1 MVENSRFAKTGS
13 GRSNARTIPRRN
25 PGRFAFEINM
35 CIYVYA
41 KQGVAILSLDPSQ
54 LDFSRERLLAVR
66 GPLIGGAQKEE
77 KALKLASAA
86 GVAAAVLTMV
96 AQL

>member
-1 MVENSRFAKTGS
+1 
-13 GRSNARTIPRRN
+13 
-25 PGRFAFEINM
+25 
-35 CIYVYA
+35 
-41 KQGVAILSLDPSQ
+41 VAILSLDPSQ